1 MTSQS
6 GLTALQRRIRRI
18 VGELPL
24 GPKLALAGGGALIV
38 SGVVDRPTTDLDFFA
53 PFPMRIDEV
62 LDLVQGALEADG
74 LQVTR
79 LDDKPSFA
87 RLRIEAGD
95 DTTTVDLATDAR
107 LMATARTEAGDVLAL
122 AELAADKVL
131 ALEARA
137 EARDFIDFAAL
148 TERFTVAELCD
159 LATQKDGGFRA
170 ERLAR
175 ILGGFDQIEP
185 TEFADYSVDYRRL
198 QTAIRDALAQIEHHA

>member
-24 GPKLALAGGGALIV
+24 GPKLALA
-38 SGVVDRPTTDLDFFA
+38 
-53 PFPMRIDEV
+53 
-62 LDLVQGALEADG
+62 
-74 LQVTR
+74 
-79 LDDKPSFA
+79 
-87 RLRIEAGD
+87 
-95 DTTTVDLATDAR
+95 
-107 LMATARTEAGDVLAL
+107 
-122 AELAADKVL
+122 
-131 ALEARA
+131 
-137 EARDFIDFAAL
+137 
-148 TERFTVAELCD
+148 
-159 LATQKDGGFRA
+159 GGFRA